1 MFITYQWDAAL
12 VDHVISHE
20 SVGGVHM
27 MSPPPQAIEPIE
39 PSSSTAANI
48 LLKQHKPHHTFSP
61 QYQCTK
67 C

>member
-1 MFITYQWDAAL
+1 M
-12 VDHVISHE
+12 DHVISHE

-39 PSSSTAANI
+39 PSATATMTTNI
-48 LLKQHKPHHTFSP
+48 LLKQHKHHVISP

>member
-1 MFITYQWDAAL
+1 M
-12 VDHVISHE
+12 DHVISHE
-20 SVGGVHM
+20 GVSGVHM

-39 PSSSTAANI
+39 LSSTATADI

-61 QYQCTK
+61 QYQCTE